1 MARPKKYKIK
11 LTDDELKEFKSV
23 IRKNKTSKTI
33 RCRCQIIIDLDE
45 SHGKVLTH
53 EQSAKSNGVCLATVT
68 NTVKKYFEGGID
80 AVTEFKRNVNSDNAR
95 RVLDGRAEARIIE
108 LACGPVPEGHSRW
121 TIRLLE
127 EKSKIVLDTPVS
139 REAIRRALKKN
150 KLRPHKNDYWCIPKK
165 DDAEFIACM
174 EDVLDVYELPYN
186 PERPVVCMDEKP
198 YQLLGDARK
207 PLPMRPGDNQ
217 KTDSEYVRNGTCSIF
232 AFVEPL
238 GGTHHVSVREQRTA
252 FDWAEEIK
260 YLVDVMYPDAEKVIL
275 VMDNLNTHKTA
286 SLYKRYPA
294 DEARRIIKRLEI
306 HYTPK
311 HGSWLDIA
319 EIELNVMT
327 RQCLSRR
334 IENIAKLRGELA
346 AWEVERNTV
355 AAKVNWQFRTAD
367 ARVKLSSLYPM
378 FTTASE

>member
-53 EQSAKSNGVCLATVT
+53 EQSAKSNGVT

-139 REAIRRALKKN
+139 REAIRRALKKTN
-150 KLRPHKNDYWCIPKK
+150 FDLTKITTGASPKK
-165 DDAEFIACM
+165 M
-174 EDVLDVYELPYN
+174 MP
-186 PERPVVCMDEKP
+186 
-198 YQLLGDARK
+198 
-207 PLPMRPGDNQ
+207 
-217 KTDSEYVRNGTCSIF
+217 
-232 AFVEPL
+232 
-238 GGTHHVSVREQRTA
+238 
-252 FDWAEEIK
+252 
-260 YLVDVMYPDAEKVIL
+260 
-275 VMDNLNTHKTA
+275 NL
-286 SLYKRYPA
+286 
-294 DEARRIIKRLEI
+294 
-306 HYTPK
+306 
-311 HGSWLDIA
+311 
-319 EIELNVMT
+319 
-327 RQCLSRR
+327 
-334 IENIAKLRGELA
+334 
-346 AWEVERNTV
+346 
-355 AAKVNWQFRTAD
+355 
-367 ARVKLSSLYPM
+367 
-378 FTTASE
+378 